1 MGIAAR
7 TLKRNGMAD
16 AAREMQ
22 SRVMESGGYDNVL
35 AIIME
40 YVEPDGAMG

>member
-1 MGIAAR
+1 
-7 TLKRNGMAD
+7 MAD

-22 SRVMESGGYDNVL
+22 SRVTESGGYDNAL

-40 YVEPDGAMG
+40 YVEPVEAGGYNQGSMEMR